1 MGCQARQRGQGLEV
15 GLRGRLR
22 TGAPEVRVPPFL
34 PDAGLSLW
42 EEVIRPLRLPF
53 TRWLLSGGV

>member
-1 MGCQARQRGQGLEV
+1 MGKAPHR
-15 GLRGRLR
+15 R
-22 TGAPEVRVPPFL
+22 TTEVRVPPFL
-34 PDAGLSLW
+34 PAAGLSLW